1 MSLAGVGAAQAK
13 AMIAAVAV
21 AIGKNERML
30 TSLHL
35 REVNAQIYC
44 HRSLTLERTDTTPT
58 TTAPEKATIE
68 SQKQGA
74 PRQAG
79 RQQFN

>member
-1 MSLAGVGAAQAK
+1 MSAILDISKTQSASCFKCVIAPNIPYWRTSISLAGVGAAQAK

-35 REVNAQIYC
+35 REVNAQV
-44 HRSLTLERTDTTPT
+44 
-58 TTAPEKATIE
+58 
-68 SQKQGA
+68 
-74 PRQAG
+74 
-79 RQQFN
+79 